1 MATEIAEPADLPAG
15 AIDDTTASRY
25 RMIVYQQAQDDAG
38 IKTLGLADWKN
49 YLNFNGVAVDNVATF
64 VGIDVNEYNYRATTL
79 QPLPE
84 GVLNIV
90 SRIANLVANT
100 GVPDT
105 PQSSYTT
112 LNDRT
117 TTLEGYVKDGW
128 TDETRPAG
136 QQHVDGLLT
145 RADNA
150 ESNIEELWENVGGG
164 GGSPSN
170 TLTSRVQALETT
182 VGDSNSGLVQD
193 TNTLKTEMG
202 SGYDQSKGDVST
214 RLNTL
219 ETNVGTEESGGTAAT
234 GMYARLKTL
243 DDDVGTSGYDLA
255 NKGTVSARLDRIEE
269 VEGVPSNYDVSTSGT
284 LLGRIETVESVA
296 GAAYS
301 YKGTVVSVVNDSTPV
316 TEKLILENSSEV
328 ILADLG
334 AGQNG
339 NIYNISPA
347 SGNYIEIIFPV
358 GVTTKYQKGAN
369 IAWVWD
375 ADTSSGHFD
384 ELGSSI
390 DVQSIETDIQNLQED
405 VQDLQTDVSNLKA
418 KFKNNGSSPTSA
430 WNSTGLSGIFL
441 IVGRKPHTSP
451 TETDFNDKV
460 ESFIGYFGNGICY
473 VHNDIQIASPSDVF
487 NFNDGTGGSYK
498 VSAIDSSVLV
508 NITQIG

>member
-1 MATEIAEPADLPAG
+1 MATEIAEPADLPPG
-15 AIDDTTASRY
+15 AIDDTTATRY

-79 QPLPE
+79 QPLPA

-105 PQSSYTT
+105 PQTGYTT
-112 LNDRT
+112 LTDRAS
-117 TTLEGYVKDGW
+117 TLEDYVKNGW
-128 TDETRPAG
+128 TDTSGTTP
-136 QQHVDGLLT
+136 VSYDGLLT
-145 RADNA
+145 RTLNA
-150 ESNIEELWENVGGG
+150 ESEIDELWENVGGG
-164 GGSPSN
+164 TSPSS

-202 SGYDQSKGDVST
+202 AGYDQTKGDVSI

-234 GMYARLKTL
+234 GIFARLKTL
-243 DDDVGTSGYDLA
+243 DNDLGTNGYDLT

-269 VEGVPSNYDVSTSGT
+269 VEGVPSNYDVSTQHT
-284 LLGRIETVESVA
+284 LLSRIETVESVA
-296 GAAYS
+296 GAAYT
-301 YKGTVVSVVNDSTPV
+301 YKGTIASVVNDGSTV
-316 TEKLILENSSEV
+316 TEKLVLENGDEIV
-328 ILADLG
+328 LADMG

-339 NIYNISPA
+339 NIFNIGPTPGSFL
-347 SGNYIEIIFPV
+347 EIIFPV

-375 ADTSSGHFD
+375 ADTSTGRFD

-390 DVQSIETDIQNLQED
+390 DIQNIETDIQNLQED
-405 VQDLQTDVSNLKA
+405 VQDLQTDVNNLKA
-418 KFKNNGSSPTSA
+418 KFKNNGSSPSSV
-430 WNSTGLSGIFL
+430 WDSTGLDGVFL
-441 IVGRKPHTSP
+441 IVGRKPHSLP
-451 TETDFNDKV
+451 TETAFNDKV
-460 ESFIGYFGNGICY
+460 ESFIGYFGGGICY
-473 VHNDIQIASPSDVF
+473 VHNDINIASPSDVF
-487 NFNDGTGGSYK
+487 DFNTSTSFR
-498 VSAIDSSVLV
+498 VSAVDTSVII

>member
-1 MATEIAEPADLPAG
+1 MATEIAEPADLPLG
-15 AIDDTTASRY
+15 AIDDTTATRY

-105 PQSSYTT
+105 PQTGYTT
-112 LNDRT
+112 LTDRAS
-117 TTLEGYVKDGW
+117 TLEDYVKNGW
-128 TDETRPAG
+128 IDTSETTP
-136 QQHVDGLLT
+136 VSYDGLLT
-145 RADNA
+145 RTLNA
-150 ESNIEELWENVGGG
+150 ESEIDELWENVGGG
-164 GGSPSN
+164 TSPSS

-202 SGYDQSKGDVST
+202 AGYDQTKGDVST
-214 RLNTL
+214 RLNNL

-234 GMYARLKTL
+234 GIFARLKTL
-243 DDDVGTSGYDLA
+243 DDDVGVSGYDLMS
-255 NKGTVSARLDRIEE
+255 KGSVSSRLDRIEE
-269 VEGVPSNYDVSTSGT
+269 VEGVPANYDVSVSGT

-316 TEKLILENSSEV
+316 TEKLVLENGDEI
-328 ILADLG
+328 ILADMG

-339 NIYNISPA
+339 NIFNIGPA
-347 SGNYIEIIFPV
+347 TDPYIEIIFPA
-358 GVTTKYQKGAN
+358 GVTTRYQKGAN

-375 ADTSSGHFD
+375 ADTSTGRFD

-390 DVQSIETDIQNLQED
+390 DVQSIETDIDNLQND
-405 VQDLQTDVSNLKA
+405 VEDLQIDVNSLKA
-418 KFKNNGSSPTSA
+418 KFKNNGSSPTST
-430 WNSTGLSGIFL
+430 WDSTGLSGIFL
-441 IVGRKPHTSP
+441 VVGRKPHTSP

-460 ESFIGYFGNGICY
+460 ESFIGYFGNGVCY
-473 VHNDIQIASPSDVF
+473 VHNDIHVANPSDVF
-487 NFNDGTGGSYK
+487 NFNNGTGGSYR